1 MDDSGVSRPDNTPES
16 AGSASRRP
24 VLHRLAPMPS
34 TRDRALFG
42 AAAIS
47 AVAATLLTGC
57 SSGGGGADKAPSAAP
72 SASPAAP
79 EAPSGGGPI
88 GMSPGGVTT
97 RIDEPAQSTEEQYGQ
112 ACLAAKDWMT
122 AKGGDAHE
130 LVEPLLQEV
139 QTAKD
144 TSPVTFKKTWPELS
158 TAQQAA
164 VIVAVRAAADGG
176 C

>member
-1 MDDSGVSRPDNTPES
+1 M
-16 AGSASRRP
+16 
-24 VLHRLAPMPS
+24 LS

-47 AVAATLLTGC
+47 AVVATLLTGC
-57 SSGGGGADKAPSAAP
+57 SSGGGGGTGKAPSAAP

-88 GMSPGGVTT
+88 GMAPGGVTT

-112 ACLAAKDWMT
+112 SCLAAKDWMT
-122 AKGGDAHE
+122 AKGGDPHD

-139 QTAKD
+139 QTSKD

-164 VIVAVRAAADGG
+164 VIIAVRAAADGG